1 MYELRNVNARKVPSK
16 ERKVVILV
24 FTKSVW
30 SVQLSYAKDV
40 LMDITLVDRI
50 ACRAWIIARLVSVLI
65 VAKNAKEVFLFH
77 YLEVAIL

>member
-30 SVQLSYAKDV
+30 SVQLSNAKDA
-40 LMDITLVDRI
+40 LMDTTLTDRI
-50 ACRAWIIARLVSVLI
+50 ACPVWITARLVLVLV
-65 VAKNAKEVFLFH
+65 VAKYAKEVFLFLN
-77 YLEVAIL
+77 LEIAIL